1 MVVDTDTLVRFIT
14 RDDEEKAQKVRLFF
28 HNHKDLILTDL
39 TFAECF
45 WVLKSFYNYKKDR
58 LVEIFRMLIGIQS
71 FKCNALLLS
80 LTLDILE
87 KHNTSF
93 IDAYTSAYAQ
103 IKNDGNVASFDKGYD
118 KVKGVK
124 RIEP

>member
-28 HNHKDLILTDL
+28 HNHKDLVLTDL

-58 LVEIFRMLIGIQS
+58 LIEIFRMLIDAQS
-71 FKCNALLLS
+71 FRCNSSLLS
-80 LTLDILE
+80 LALDILE
-87 KHNTSF
+87 THNTSF
-93 IDAYTSAYAQ
+93 IDAYTAAYAQ
-103 IKNDGNVASFDKGYD
+103 TKNDGKVISFDKGYD
-118 KVKGVK
+118 KVKGVT